1 MTEREK
7 LKKQINKVHGDQVMD
22 GETKQTVE
30 DLYPID
36 SDILT
41 YALDYIPVKILK
53 KIIKANQFEIDAD
66 GTETKKDSIL

>member
-7 LKKQINKVHGDQVMD
+7 LKKQINKVQGDQVMD
-22 GETKQTVE
+22 NEIKQGIE

-36 SDILT
+36 SDILK

-53 KIIKANQFEIDAD
+53 KIIKDNEV
-66 GTETKKDSIL
+66 TK

>member
-22 GETKQTVE
+22 NEIKQGIE

-36 SDILT
+36 SDILFH
-41 YALDYIPVKILK
+41 ALNYIPLKILK
-53 KIIKANQFEIDAD
+53 KIIKNNEKIHNR
-66 GTETKKDSIL
+66 S